1 MNFVRLAYSFTCASN
16 LNTGFKKVSNPSGLY
31 EAWLQIGSVWCV
43 SVFAATSVAIK

>member
-31 EAWLQIGSVWCV
+31 AGL
-43 SVFAATSVAIK
+43 AADWVGVMCLSFCCDFCGY